1 MRQIH
6 VSLSEVLSALS
17 YALDLTEGQAPGH
30 TLRSCVIGM
39 RLGEEVGLSADD
51 RSALYY
57 ALLLKDAGC
66 SSNAARMATLFASDD
81 RVVKPGLKLQD
92 WHKRLR
98 LALATARQ
106 VGRGLPLATRVKR
119 FLAIARTPDMT
130 RDLIRLR
137 CERGADI
144 ADRLGFPTATVG
156 AIRSLDEHWAGLGYP
171 DGLRGEEIPL
181 LARIVL
187 LAQTLDGFQTQR
199 GSGAA
204 LTVAHTR
211 SGTWFDPQLVR
222 IAAGWRRDAAWW
234 RGLQDP
240 SISTTVVALEP
251 RDRVQHVD
259 ESALDGIASAF
270 AEIIDA
276 KSPYTYQ
283 HSAGVSSYA
292 VRIARRLGFA
302 AGALRRIA
310 RAGWLHDIGKL
321 GVSNRILDK
330 PGPLTPDERRA
341 LERHPVHTFEI
352 LSRVAAFSEF
362 SLTAALHHEKL
373 DGSGYPW
380 RQGSARLDLPA
391 RILTAADMYDALTAH
406 RSYRAAFP
414 PDAALTVL
422 RRDVASGKLDP
433 RVVDAL
439 SAVVAESA
447 EGQVGERAAG

>member
-1 MRQIH
+1 MPSVR
-6 VSLSEVLSALS
+6 
-17 YALDLTEGQAPGH
+17 
-30 TLRSCVIGM
+30 
-39 RLGEEVGLSADD
+39 
-51 RSALYY
+51 
-57 ALLLKDAGC
+57 
-66 SSNAARMATLFASDD
+66 
-81 RVVKPGLKLQD
+81 
-92 WHKRLR
+92 W
-98 LALATARQ
+98 
-106 VGRGLPLATRVKR
+106 TRK
-119 FLAIARTPDMT
+119 
-130 RDLIRLR
+130 
-137 CERGADI
+137 
-144 ADRLGFPTATVG
+144 
-156 AIRSLDEHWAGLGYP
+156 HWAGLGYP

-187 LAQTLDGFQTQR
+187 LAQTLDGFHTLR
-199 GSGAA
+199 GSSAA
-204 LTVAHTR
+204 LAVAHTR

-222 IAAGWRRDAAWW
+222 IAAGWRGDAAWW
-234 RGLQDP
+234 RRLQDP
-240 SISTTVVALEP
+240 SISTAVVALEP
-251 RDRVQHVD
+251 RDRLRHVD
-259 ESALDGIASAF
+259 EPALDGIASAF

-292 VRIARRLGFA
+292 VRIARRLGFTT
-302 AGALRRIA
+302 GALRRIA

-330 PGPLTPDERRA
+330 PGPLTSDERRA

-414 PDAALTVL
+414 PEAALTVL
-422 RRDVASGKLDP
+422 RRDVASGKLDA
-433 RVVDAL
+433 RVVDCAL
-439 SAVVAESA
+439 RRSSLRDPRRDRSGASGGMARRRSAVTICDPPISIGVACSA
-447 EGQVGERAAG
+447 ARRAGDAARRRPCVRLDLVAKVGCGPGRIWPTSAAISEAVERRPTGPSQGTRSG

>member
-1 MRQIH
+1 MRQLH
-6 VSLSEVLSALS
+6 VSTSEVLSALS

-39 RLGEEVGLSADD
+39 RLGEEAGLSADD

-66 SSNAARMATLFASDD
+66 SSNAARMAALFASDD

-92 WHKRLR
+92 WHKRVR
-98 LALATARQ
+98 LAFATARQ
-106 VGRGLPLATRVKR
+106 VGRGLPLATRVKQ
-119 FLAIARTPDMT
+119 FLTIARTPDMT

-137 CERGADI
+137 CERGAEI
-144 ADRLGFPTATVG
+144 AERLGFPTATVG
-156 AIRSLDEHWAGLGYP
+156 AIRSLDEHWAGRGHP

-187 LAQTLDGFQTQR
+187 LAQTLDGFRTLR

-204 LTVAHTR
+204 LAAARAR
-211 SGTWFDPQLVR
+211 SGTWFDPALVR
-222 IAAGWRRDAAWW
+222 IATTWRGDAGWWGA
-234 RGLQDP
+234 LHDP
-240 SISTTVVALEP
+240 GINATVVALEP
-251 RDRVQHVD
+251 RDRLRYVD
-259 ESALDGIASAF
+259 EPALDGIANAF

-276 KSPYTYQ
+276 KSPYTYE

-292 VRIARRLGFA
+292 IRIARQLGFL
-302 AGALRRIA
+302 AGAQRRIA

-330 PGPLTPDERRA
+330 PGPLTSDERRT
-341 LERHPVHTFEI
+341 LERHPVYTFEI

-362 SLTAALHHEKL
+362 SLMAALHHEKL

-380 RQGSARLDLPA
+380 RQGSARLDLAA
-391 RILTAADMYDALTAH
+391 RILTVADMYDALTAH
-406 RSYRAAFP
+406 WSYRAAFP
-414 PDAALTVL
+414 PAAALTVL
-422 RRDVASGKLDP
+422 RRDVASGKLDA

-439 SAVVAESA
+439 AAVVAEGG
-447 EGQVGERAAG
+447 EQQVQERAAG